1 MAPSAYPENLGF
13 RAGSKGT
20 HTSRTMMLDELGAL
34 LGACPPDSPR
44 SAYIAAAIDGNAL
57 GKRTVATRKLTL
69 QRLSELY
76 CLDPSEP
83 LFRVL
88 RHLWSRDRAG
98 LPLLAILCSLS
109 RDPLLRVTSAP
120 VLSMRVGEELSRQVI
135 TDSLRS
141 QVGDRLNDSTLDKVV
156 RNVSSSWCQSGHLEG
171 RVRKFRRRVQVTPGA
186 LTYAIVLG
194 FLQGLRGTKLFD
206 SEWTQVLDSSP
217 GELRQ
222 LALEAKRLG
231 YLDLKIAG
239 EIIEIGLS
247 SLLNPKEILQ
257 SRGTH

>member
-1 MAPSAYPENLGF
+1 M
-13 RAGSKGT
+13 
-20 HTSRTMMLDELGAL
+20 
-34 LGACPPDSPR
+34 
-44 SAYIAAAIDGNAL
+44 
-57 GKRTVATRKLTL
+57 
-69 QRLSELY
+69 
-76 CLDPSEP
+76 
-83 LFRVL
+83 
-88 RHLWSRDRAG
+88 
-98 LPLLAILCSLS
+98 
-109 RDPLLRVTSAP
+109 
-120 VLSMRVGEELSRQVI
+120 
-135 TDSLRS
+135 
-141 QVGDRLNDSTLDKVV
+141 
-156 RNVSSSWCQSGHLEG
+156 
-171 RVRKFRRRVQVTPGA
+171 QVTPGA